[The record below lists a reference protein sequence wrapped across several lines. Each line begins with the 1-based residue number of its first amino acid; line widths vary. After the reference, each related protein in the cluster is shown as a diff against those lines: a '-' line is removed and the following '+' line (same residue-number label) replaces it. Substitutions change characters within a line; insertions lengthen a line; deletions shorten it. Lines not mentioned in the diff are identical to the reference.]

1 MMHYNIVEQ
10 NIILPL
16 QTLSMTTASLE
27 YKHTG
32 IQRILSYKSAFSPT
46 SSKDDTTIN
55 SFVNLFCEYQLAD
68 NNYMNI
74 HFEANANK
82 DNDSWYASLS
92 LDQTLQFIT
101 YIIWT
106 DKFLTDY
113 MYSKISDKTMFRLLA
128 RVEVLYPLL
137 ILSAS
142 GK

>member
-74 HFEANANK
+74 HLEATMQK
-82 DNDSWYASLS
+82 DIDAWFNTLS
-92 LDQTLQFIT
+92 IDQVLQFIT

-106 DKFLTDY
+106 DKFLPGY
-113 MYSKISDKTMFRLLA
+113 LFSKIKDNTIYRLLNRA
-128 RVEVLYPLL
+128 EV
-137 ILSAS
+137 ICLS
-142 GK
+142 